1 MLKNMKIGRRLGT
14 GFGVMVLMLMVV
26 GGFAI
31 MQVRSLN
38 SEVDTIVNDRFPKT
52 VMANKMIDDINVIA
66 RGLRNIIIDTGAAS
80 REAELQRIA
89 DSRKSVGEL
98 LEKLRDSITS
108 TEGKAI
114 IAKIEAVR
122 PVYIKQTTDY
132 MNLVKG
138 GNIDQARQLLL
149 TDIRNSQRAY
159 LEAVGELIAFQS
171 ALASS
176 GGKAA
181 AADASRTLIIISVIL
196 AIALA
201 LGVVLGLLITR
212 SIVSPVNACV
222 EAANR
227 IAEGNTDVLLD
238 GTSRDETGMLQAAM
252 RSMVEAINALISD
265 AAMLSE
271 AAVAGRLATRADA
284 SRHQGDFRKI
294 VAGVN
299 DTLDAVIGPLNVAAE
314 YVDRI
319 SKGDLPPKIT
329 DSYNGDFNEIKL
341 NLNNAIDNIVALV
354 EDANMLSRAAVEGK
368 LATRADASR
377 HQGDF
382 RRIVAGVNDTLDAV
396 IGPLK
401 VAADYVDRISKG
413 DIPPKIT
420 DNYNGDFNEI
430 KNNLNVLVDAMNTVT
445 SLAKEISGG
454 NLLVEVRERSSR
466 DELMQALAVMVQRL
480 TAVVGDVMAAA
491 DNVAA
496 GSREMSTGSETMSQ
510 GATEQAA
517 SAEEASSSMEQMS
530 SNIKQSAENA
540 QQTERIAIKS
550 AEDAEIGG
558 KAVAETV
565 VAMKE
570 IAGKISI
577 IEEIAR
583 QTNMLALNAAIEAA
597 RAGEHGK
604 GFAVVASEVRKLAER
619 SQVAAGE
626 ISKLS
631 STSVEV
637 AEKAGEML
645 SAILPNIR
653 KTADLVQEITA
664 ASREQ
669 DAGADQINQAIQEL
683 DKVIQQNASA
693 AEEMASTAEELSA
706 QAQQLQSTI
715 GFFRIGD
722 AKSSRM
728 NRAGSGTAYGSRTF
742 SGNQEMERTF
752 VRKAAN
758 GYERSDEFVNGERKG
773 LELDMHGHADHLD
786 ADFNR
791 Y

>member
-1 MLKNMKIGRRLGT
+1 MLKNMKIGRRLGI
-14 GFGVMVLMLMVV
+14 GFGIMVLMLIVV

-31 MQVRSLN
+31 IQVRSIN
-38 SEVDTIVNDRFPKT
+38 SELDTIVNDRFPKT
-52 VMANKMIDDINVIA
+52 IMANKMVDDINTIA
-66 RGLRNIIIDTGAAS
+66 RALRNIIIDTDKAS
-80 REAELQRIA
+80 QTAELQRIA
-89 DSRKSVGEL
+89 DSRKAAGDML
-98 LEKLRDSITS
+98 DKLRNS
-108 TEGKAI
+108 TNSVEGKAI
-114 IAKIEAVR
+114 IAKIDAVS

-132 MNLVKG
+132 IDLVKA
-138 GNIDQARQLLL
+138 GNVEQARRLLL
-149 TDIRNSQRAY
+149 TDIRKSQQAY
-159 LEAVGELIAFQS
+159 FDVAGELIAYQS
-171 ALASS
+171 ELASS

-181 AADASRTLIIISVIL
+181 AADAAKALIIISVIL
-196 AIALA
+196 VMALV

-212 SIVSPVNACV
+212 SITRPVNACV
-222 EAANR
+222 EAAKR
-227 IAEGNTDVLLD
+227 IAEGNTDVVLD
-238 GTSRDETGMLQAAM
+238 GTSRDETGVLQAAM
-252 RSMVEAINALISD
+252 RSMVDAINALIND

-271 AAVAGRLATRADA
+271 AAVAGSLATRADA

-299 DTLDAVIGPLNVAAE
+299 ETLDAVIGPLNVAAE

-329 DSYNGDFNEIKL
+329 D
-341 NLNNAIDNIVALV
+341 
-354 EDANMLSRAAVEGK
+354 
-368 LATRADASR
+368 
-377 HQGDF
+377 
-382 RRIVAGVNDTLDAV
+382 
-396 IGPLK
+396 
-401 VAADYVDRISKG
+401 
-413 DIPPKIT
+413 
-420 DNYNGDFNEI
+420 NYNGDFNEI
-430 KNNLNVLVDAMNTVT
+430 KTNLNVLVDAMNTVT

-454 NLLVEVRERSSR
+454 NLLVEVRERSTG
-466 DELMQALAVMVQRL
+466 DELMQALALMVQRL
-480 TAVVGDVMAAA
+480 TAVVGDVMSAA

-530 SNIKQSAENA
+530 ANIKQSAENA
-540 QQTERIAIKS
+540 QQTEKIATKS

-693 AEEMASTAEELSA
+693 AEEMASTAEELAA
-706 QAQQLQSTI
+706 QSQQLQSTI

-728 NRAGSGTAYGSRTF
+728 NRAVSGKALAPRTF
-742 SGNQEMERTF
+742 SGNQDMERTF

-758 GYERSDEFVNGERKG
+758 GYERADEFGDGERKG
-773 LELDMHGHADHLD
+773 LELDMHGHADRLD
-786 ADFNR
+786 ADFSR

>member
-1 MLKNMKIGRRLGT
+1 MLKNMKIGRRLGI
-14 GFGVMVLMLMVV
+14 GFGVMVLMLMIV

-31 MQVRSLN
+31 MQVRSIN
-38 SEVDTIVNDRFPKT
+38 SEMDTIVNDRFPKT

-66 RGLRNIIIDTGAAS
+66 RGLRNIIIDTDKTSQA
-80 REAELQRIA
+80 AELQRIA
-89 DSRKSVGEL
+89 DSRKAAEDML
-98 LEKLRDSITS
+98 DKLRNS
-108 TEGKAI
+108 TNSVEGKTI
-114 IAKIEAVR
+114 IAKIDAVT

-132 MNLVKG
+132 MDLVKG
-138 GNIDQARQLLL
+138 GNVDQARRLLL
-149 TDIRNSQRAY
+149 TDIRKSQQAY
-159 LEAVGELIAFQS
+159 FDAAGELIAYQS
-171 ALASS
+171 ELASS
-176 GGKAA
+176 GGKDA
-181 AADASRTLIIISVIL
+181 AADASRALIIISVL
-196 AIALA
+196 LVMALV

-212 SIVSPVNACV
+212 SITNPVNACV

-238 GTSRDETGMLQAAM
+238 GTSKDETGVLQAAM
-252 RSMVEAINALISD
+252 RSMVDAINALIND
-265 AAMLSE
+265 AVMLSE
-271 AAVAGRLATRADA
+271 AAVEGKLATRADVG
-284 SRHQGDFRKI
+284 RHQGDFRKI

-401 VAADYVDRISKG
+401 MAADYVDRISKG

-430 KNNLNVLVDAMNTVT
+430 KNNLNVLVEAMNTVT

-466 DELMQALAVMVQRL
+466 DELMQALAIMVQRL

-530 SNIKQSAENA
+530 ANIKQSSENA

-550 AEDAEIGG
+550 AEEAEIGG

-728 NRAGSGTAYGSRTF
+728 NRAGSGNAYGSRTF

-758 GYERSDEFVNGERKG
+758 GYERTDEFVNGERKG
-773 LELDMHGHADHLD
+773 QELDMHGHADHLD

>member
-1 MLKNMKIGRRLGT
+1 MLKNMKIGRRLGI

-31 MQVRSLN
+31 MQVRSIN
-38 SEVDTIVNDRFPKT
+38 SEMDTIVNDRFPKT

-196 AIALA
+196 TIALA

-341 NLNNAIDNIVALV
+341 NLNNAIDNILALV

-382 RRIVAGVNDTLDAV
+382 RKIVAGVNDTLDAV

-413 DIPPKIT
+413 DIPPKIA

-466 DELMQALAVMVQRL
+466 DELMQALALMVQRL

-496 GSREMSTGSETMSQ
+496 GSREMSTGSDTMSQ

>member
-1 MLKNMKIGRRLGT
+1 MLKNMKIGRRLGI
-14 GFGVMVLMLMVV
+14 GFGVMVLMLMIV

-31 MQVRSLN
+31 MQVRSIN
-38 SEVDTIVNDRFPKT
+38 SEMDTIVNDRFPKT
-52 VMANKMIDDINVIA
+52 VMANNMIDDINVIA
-66 RGLRNIIIDTGAAS
+66 RCLRNIIIDTDNTSQA
-80 REAELQRIA
+80 AELQRIA
-89 DSRKSVGEL
+89 DSRKAAEDML
-98 LEKLRDSITS
+98 DKLRNS
-108 TEGKAI
+108 TNSVEGKTI
-114 IAKIEAVR
+114 IAKIDAVT

-132 MNLVKG
+132 MDLVKG
-138 GNIDQARQLLL
+138 GNVDQARRLLL
-149 TDIRNSQRAY
+149 TDIRKSQQAY
-159 LEAVGELIAFQS
+159 FDAAGELIAYQS
-171 ALASS
+171 ELASS
-176 GGKAA
+176 GGKDA
-181 AADASRTLIIISVIL
+181 AADASRALIIISVL
-196 AIALA
+196 LVMALV

-212 SIVSPVNACV
+212 SITNPVNACV

-238 GTSRDETGMLQAAM
+238 GTSKDETGVLQAAM
-252 RSMVEAINALISD
+252 RSMVDAINALIND
-265 AAMLSE
+265 AVMLSE
-271 AAVAGRLATRADA
+271 AAVEGKLATRADVG
-284 SRHQGDFRKI
+284 RHQGDFRKI

-401 VAADYVDRISKG
+401 MAADYVDRISKG

-430 KNNLNVLVDAMNTVT
+430 KNNLNVLVEAMNTVT

-466 DELMQALAVMVQRL
+466 DELMQALAIMVQRL

-530 SNIKQSAENA
+530 ANIKQSSENA

-550 AEDAEIGG
+550 AEEAEIGG

-728 NRAGSGTAYGSRTF
+728 NRAGSGNAYGSRTF

-758 GYERSDEFVNGERKG
+758 GYERTDEFVNGERKG
-773 LELDMHGHADHLD
+773 QELDMHGHADHLD